1 MSERITFGSLFAGIG
16 GIDLGLERAGMAC
29 AFQVEINDFCQKV
42 LSKHWPKVQRF
53 ADIRELSGADLP
65 RVDVLAGGFPCQ
77 DLSSA
82 GKKAGIDGE
91 KSGLWAEF
99 ARLVCEIRPQAV
111 IVENVPGLFVSGMA
125 RVLGDLAE
133 LGDDAQ
139 WDSISAHSVGAPH
152 IRDRVFIQAYCCDT
166 DKDSESIGAFDG
178 KKTQELCAS
187 CAVFDA
193 DGGELRQQRQRDRKQ
208 QRKPGAVI
216 TRGYGSK
223 RRAHTKS
230 NYWEAEPGIRRVV
243 DGLPNRMDRV
253 RALGNAVV
261 PQCAEIV
268 GRQVIEVLNEQK
280 KI

>member
-1 MSERITFGSLFAGIG
+1 MNGAITFGSLFAGIG
-16 GIDLGLERAGMAC
+16 GIDLGLERSGMVC

-42 LSKHWPKVQRF
+42 LSKHWPKVLRF

-99 ARLVCEIRPQAV
+99 ARLVCEIRPRAV
-111 IVENVPGLFVSGMA
+111 IVENVPGLLVSGMA

-133 LGDDAQ
+133 LGYDAQ

-152 IRDRVFIQAYCCDT
+152 IRDRVFIQAYCRDT
-166 DKDSESIGAFDG
+166 DKDSRPAYPVHD
-178 KKTQELCAS
+178 KNAQRLCTS
-187 CAVFDA
+187 CAVSDA

-216 TRGYGSK
+216 ARGYGNK

-230 NYWEAEPGIRRVV
+230 NYWEVEPGICRVV
-243 DGLPNRMDRV
+243 DGLPNRMDRN

-268 GRQVIEVLNEQK
+268 GRQVIEVLNA
-280 KI
+280 